1 MSDRDEFGAFL
12 LGFIVGGL
20 SGVVAALLLAPQS
33 GTETRKVIGEKAIE
47 LRDRAGQSLEE
58 AYAQAES
65 TAQQARTRAEELAG
79 ELRRRSTVVLEEG
92 KSRISQTVSTLKK
105 GETPAAPETPES

>member
-33 GTETRKVIGEKAIE
+33 GVETRKVIGEKAIE
-47 LRDRAGQSLEE
+47 LKQRAGETLEDAYARAEE
-58 AYAQAES
+58 A
-65 TAQQARTRAEELAG
+65 AQQARATAEELA
-79 ELRRRSTVVLEEG
+79 EEMRRRGAVVLEEG
-92 KSRISQTVSTLKK
+92 KARISSTVSTLKK
-105 GETPAAPETPES
+105 ELPTEGETPAA

>member
-33 GTETRKVIGEKAIE
+33 GAETRKVIGDKTIE
-47 LRDRAGQSLEE
+47 LRDRAGESLEE
-58 AYAQAES
+58 AYALAEE
-65 TAQQARTRAEELAG
+65 TAKQARTRAEELAG
-79 ELRRRSTVVLEEG
+79 EIGRRGSVVLEEG
-92 KSRISQTVSTLKK
+92 KSRLSQTVSSLKK
-105 GETPAAPETPES
+105 GETPATPEPPAA

>member
-33 GTETRKVIGEKAIE
+33 GVETRKVIGDKAIE
-47 LRDRAGQSLEE
+47 LRDRAGETLEE
-58 AYAQAES
+58 AYARAEA
-65 TAQQARTRAEELAG
+65 TAQQARTRAEELAT
-79 ELRRRSTVVLEEG
+79 ELSRRGSVVLEEG
-92 KSRISQTVSTLKK
+92 KARISTTVSSLKK
-105 GETPAAPETPES
+105 SEPPAPSEPPAA

>member
-33 GTETRKVIGEKAIE
+33 GEETRKQIGEKAIE
-47 LRDRAGQSLEE
+47 LRDRAGETLEE
-58 AYAQAES
+58 AYARADE
-65 TAQQARTRAEELAG
+65 TAKQARARAEELAS
-79 ELRRRSTVVLEEG
+79 EISRRGSVVLEEG
-92 KSRISQTVSTLKK
+92 KARISSTVSSLKK
-105 GETPAAPETPES
+105 GEKPTEGEIPAA

>member
-33 GTETRKVIGEKAIE
+33 GAETRKVIGDKTIE
-47 LRDRAGQSLEE
+47 LRDRAGGTLEE
-58 AYAQAES
+58 AYARGRSRQAS
-65 TAQQARTRAEELAG
+65 PHPCGRIGWRITAPGNSCPRGR
-79 ELRRRSTVVLEEG
+79 
-92 KSRISQTVSTLKK
+92 
-105 GETPAAPETPES
+105 